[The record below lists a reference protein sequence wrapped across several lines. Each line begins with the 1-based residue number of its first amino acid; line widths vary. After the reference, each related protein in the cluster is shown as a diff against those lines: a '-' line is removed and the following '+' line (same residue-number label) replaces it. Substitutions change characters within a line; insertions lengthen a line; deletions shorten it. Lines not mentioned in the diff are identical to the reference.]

1 MKISSIIEFLCNQFD
16 SEQYDKDILK
26 YGLEVLI
33 YNTLTIAILIILSL
47 IYNNLYFGLIF
58 IPVFSILRITIGG
71 FHCKTVF
78 GCTSLMIII
87 YTIVFFLIS
96 LPEYNYLLHKFSLFL
111 IFLLI
116 FIKPCEE
123 NTIHIGKYDI
133 YLKFIIILIFILNLI
148 FLSQSSYFIPSFS
161 ALLTTELMYF
171 AYLLKS

>member
-87 YTIVFFLIS
+87 YTIVFFF
-96 LPEYNYLLHKFSLFL
+96 N
-111 IFLLI
+111 
-116 FIKPCEE
+116 
-123 NTIHIGKYDI
+123 
-133 YLKFIIILIFILNLI
+133 
-148 FLSQSSYFIPSFS
+148 
-161 ALLTTELMYF
+161 
-171 AYLLKS
+171 